1 MVKDGSFLVF
11 KLFINKRK
19 RMPHTNRKHVRSE
32 NQPSCT
38 GCLTDQQVRKLTLIL
53 AKTPKTLRRRERNL
67 TNSTGCN
74 YLHPRVTPTSLSISC
89 LLFILSSSYPR
100 LSSSQLSFLK
110 ALHDNRK
117 NSCAK
122 RLRPR
127 ATDRSRLCSTPMN
140 RRVPVQRSK
149 FLHHT
154 QCGYPPIMAKP

>member
-11 KLFINKRK
+11 KLFIKKEKHASYKSQTCKIRK
-19 RMPHTNRKHVRSE
+19 PAKLYWMLNRPAGPEIDFDFGQNAENTETPRAKSHQLDRLQLSTSE
-32 NQPSCT
+32 
-38 GCLTDQQVRKLTLIL
+38 
-53 AKTPKTLRRRERNL
+53 
-67 TNSTGCN
+67 
-74 YLHPRVTPTSLSISC
+74 TPTSLSISC

-100 LSSSQLSFLK
+100 LSSSQLSFVK

-154 QCGYPPIMAKP
+154 QCGYPPIMLKP